1 MTLSVRTFGCRLN
14 QAEGAQIES
23 AFEATGF
30 KRVKSGVPVDVAIV
44 NTCTVTQKAESECL
58 KFMRHLRAS
67 HPDTCIVLTGC
78 AVATAD
84 LDGLRGIVDIIIP
97 NAQKDELPAIVMRS
111 LKCKLTSAPTILKPH
126 TQRATIKVQDGCD
139 CFCAYC
145 IVPHA
150 RGTPQSRPFD
160 ACLAEAR
167 AMIDAGFQE
176 IIVTGCNTA
185 TYQDTGRNL
194 VDLLKALLAL
204 PRLGRLRLS
213 SIEPKTLEHEIAQLM
228 LTEPKLCRYLHLP
241 IQSGS
246 NATLNRMSRR
256 YTIDYARHTLDTIYE
271 MLPDISIGT
280 DLIAGF
286 PGETEED
293 FAHSCALIEAY
304 PFSKVHVF
312 PYSERPK
319 TAAEKMPDQISPS
332 VRKSRARTLI
342 QLAEK
347 KRKAYLQR
355 FVGKPVT
362 LLIEKIDAKGC
373 AYGWSAEYLP
383 CEVNGLTRDRIRSL
397 YTFTPIEI
405 RDDALNAKTGA
416 TDILQ

>member
-14 QAEGAQIES
+14 QAESAQIES
-23 AFEATGF
+23 AFEAVGF
-30 KRVKSGVPVDVAIV
+30 TRVKAGAPADVVIV

-58 KFMRHLRAS
+58 KFTRHLRAS
-67 HPDTCIVLTGC
+67 QPHTCIVLTGC
-78 AVATAD
+78 VVATAD
-84 LDGLRGIVDIIIP
+84 LNELDGIVDIVVPHI
-97 NAQKDELPAIVMRS
+97 QKSELPTIVARK
-111 LKCKLTSAPTILKPH
+111 LKCEFLFTPTILKPH
-126 TQRATIKVQDGCD
+126 TKRATIKVQDGCD

-150 RGTPQSRPFD
+150 RGTPRSRSFD
-160 ACLAEAR
+160 ACLTEAR
-167 AMIDAGFQE
+167 AMIEAGFQE

-213 SIEPKTLEHEIAQLM
+213 SIEPKTLEHEITKLM

-246 NATLNRMSRR
+246 SATLNRMNRR
-256 YTIDYARHTLDTIYE
+256 YTSDYVRRTLDKIYE
-271 MLPDISIGT
+271 MLPDIAIGT

-293 FAHSCALIEAY
+293 FAHSCALIETY

-319 TAAEKMPDQISPS
+319 TAAEKMSDQIFPS
-332 VRKSRARTLI
+332 VRKRRARQLI

-347 KRKAYLQR
+347 KREDYMRR
-355 FVGKPVT
+355 FVGRPVT
-362 LLIEKIDAKGC
+362 LLIEKVDAKNC
-373 AYGWSAEYLP
+373 AHGWSAEYLP
-383 CEVNGLTRDRIRSL
+383 CEVSGLTRDRIRSL
-397 YTFTPIEI
+397 HTFTPTRL
-405 RDDALNAKTGA
+405 RDDAFLSS
-416 TDILQ
+416 